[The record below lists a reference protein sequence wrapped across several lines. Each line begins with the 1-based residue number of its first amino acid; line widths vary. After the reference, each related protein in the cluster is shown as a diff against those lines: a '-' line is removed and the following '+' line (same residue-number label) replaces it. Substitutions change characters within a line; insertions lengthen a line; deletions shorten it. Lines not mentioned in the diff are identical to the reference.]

1 MARVSLERGED
12 MAGLDSAVLSMI
24 LPVAMLI
31 VGFVL
36 VVVEM
41 YIPGIGAPGILGVLL
56 LAGGVWA
63 LQPTPFQALMII
75 VAIVLLLCI
84 ALSVCI
90 HSASKGRLSKS
101 SMVLHETA
109 TPQEAQENPLTYY
122 VGMKGRAITVLRP
135 SGMAMVNGVK
145 LNVVSDGEF
154 IDADAEIIVTN
165 VDGNR
170 ICVRRAVNA

>member
-1 MARVSLERGED
+1 MG
-12 MAGLDSAVLSMI
+12 GLDSAVLSM
-24 LPVAMLI
+24 LPAVVLLI

-41 YIPGIGAPGILGVLL
+41 YLPGFGAPGICGIVL

-63 LQPTPFQALMII
+63 LHPTPFQALMII
-75 VAIVLLLCI
+75 VAIVVLLCI

-101 SMVLHETA
+101 KWVLRETA
-109 TPQEAQENPLTYY
+109 TAQEVIENPLSYY
-122 VGMKGRAITVLRP
+122 VGMRGQAITVLRP
-135 SGMAMVNGVK
+135 AGMAMVNGVK
-145 LNVVSDGEF
+145 LNVVSDGDF
-154 IDADAEIIVTN
+154 IESGADIVVSS

-170 ICVRRAVNA
+170 ICVSKAKG

>member
-1 MARVSLERGED
+1 

-36 VVVEM
+36 VVIEM
-41 YIPGIGAPGILGVLL
+41 YIPGIGVPGVLGVLL
-56 LAGGVWA
+56 LGGGVWA
-63 LQPTPFQALMII
+63 LDPTPFQALMII

-101 SMVLHETA
+101 RLVLHETS
-109 TPQEAQENPLTYY
+109 TPQQAGENPLAYY
-122 VGMKGRAITVLRP
+122 VGMQGKALTVLRP
-135 SGMAMVNGVK
+135 AGMALVNDVK

-154 IDADAEIIVTN
+154 IDAGDEICVTS

-170 ICVRRAVNA
+170 ICVRKAVKG

>member
-1 MARVSLERGED
+1 MT
-12 MAGLDSAVLSMI
+12 GLDSAVLSMI

-41 YIPGIGAPGILGVLL
+41 YIPGFGVPGVLGVLL
-56 LAGGVWA
+56 LGGGVWA
-63 LQPTPFQALMII
+63 LDPTPFQALMII
-75 VAIVLLLCI
+75 VMIVLLLCI

-101 SMVLHETA
+101 KLVLHETA
-109 TPQEAQENPLTYY
+109 TPQENSENPLTYY
-122 VGMKGRAITVLRP
+122 VGMQGKAITVLRP
-135 SGMAMVNGVK
+135 AGMALVNGVK

-154 IDADAEIIVTN
+154 IDADDEIVVIG

-170 ICVRRAVNA
+170 ICVRKAVDA

>member
-1 MARVSLERGED
+1 MT
-12 MAGLDSAVLSMI
+12 GLDSAVLSMI

-41 YIPGIGAPGILGVLL
+41 YIPGFGVPGVLGVLL
-56 LAGGVWA
+56 LGGGVWA
-63 LQPTPFQALMII
+63 LDPTPFQALMII
-75 VAIVLLLCI
+75 VVIVLLLCI

-101 SMVLHETA
+101 KLVLHETA
-109 TPQEAQENPLTYY
+109 TPQENSENPLTYY
-122 VGMKGRAITVLRP
+122 VGMQGKAITVLRP
-135 SGMAMVNGVK
+135 AGMALVNGVK

-154 IDADAEIIVTN
+154 IDADDEIVVIG

-170 ICVRRAVNA
+170 ICVRKAVDA

>member
-1 MARVSLERGED
+1 MT
-12 MAGLDSAVLSMI
+12 GLDSAVLSMI

-41 YIPGIGAPGILGVLL
+41 YIPGFGVPGVLGVLL
-56 LAGGVWA
+56 LGGGVWA
-63 LQPTPFQALMII
+63 LQPTPFEALMII
-75 VAIVLLLCI
+75 VVIVLLLCI

-101 SMVLHETA
+101 KLVLHETA
-109 TPQEAQENPLTYY
+109 TPQENAENPLTYY
-122 VGMKGRAITVLRP
+122 VGMQGKAITVLRP
-135 SGMAMVNGVK
+135 AGMALVNGVK

-154 IDADAEIIVTN
+154 IDADDEIVVIG

-170 ICVRRAVNA
+170 ICVRKAVDA